1 NLFPYTTLFRS
12 LYTFKEDQFIYNIT
26 LNETYESI
34 LIERTKKHQNQE
46 TSGKINQ
53 TNYLQHGLNT
63 FEIVVTPEDKDAL
76 KATYTIN
83 ITIKYSDIELLDL
96 SVLGFDIDFD
106 KDTFDY
112 DLGVVDG
119 RVSSITIEG
128 TISNTYGSITGLGNK
143 NLNLG
148 LNTFTVVVKSED
160 LTKVLSYTITI
171 TKELSDDTKI

>member
-1 NLFPYTTLFRS
+1 RMAPSTERLLQEILITSNGEKILGLEDS

-119 RVSSITIEG
+119 
-128 TISNTYGSITGLGNK
+128 
-143 NLNLG
+143 
-148 LNTFTVVVKSED
+148 
-160 LTKVLSYTITI
+160 
-171 TKELSDDTKI
+171 